1 MVQGICL
8 NQGIWKF
15 WVEAKSS
22 RIVVEDGQITVLIIT
37 LDQLAGL

>member
-8 NQGIWKF
+8 HQGIWKF

-22 RIVVEDGQITVLIIT
+22 RIVAEDGQITGIIIT
-37 LDQLAGL
+37 LDQSAGL